1 MTPLLRQTHC
11 GVASSCRGSEPP
23 PPACG
28 LEMQALRD
36 TDLAHPERR
45 VRLLCRVPSSF
56 RSIEPSLPLRACNG
70 FEESGTRKFLPNSH
84 ARHISAIFR
93 YVFLWGSIGF
103 SNKPLIMEIRPTA
116 LRGDGHSRDSSFQN
130 FYINPLSEPRLA
142 SRILYGIERCRSDSR
157 KPGPIFDP
165 CIERGSRQSVTIAV
179 CVGHRVSNMGIGQIA
194 VVLRPQLDER
204 WHSERLPVADTGMTA
219 DQTIA
224 ARIASAA
231 RRITS
236 GVAGA
241 SSSGTR
247 PGAMLASAW
256 VDDGEHRSREHQ
268 RRFVGCRTA
277 VPVQLTHA
285 GSNDAPEGS
294 PPAVRRGTRSR
305 RISTTLL
312 TYINIVV

>member
-1 MTPLLRQTHC
+1 
-11 GVASSCRGSEPP
+11 
-23 PPACG
+23 
-28 LEMQALRD
+28 MQ
-36 TDLAHPERR
+36 
-45 VRLLCRVPSSF
+45 
-56 RSIEPSLPLRACNG
+56 
-70 FEESGTRKFLPNSH
+70 KFLLNSH
-84 ARHISAIFR
+84 ARHLSVIFR

-103 SNKPLIMEIRPTA
+103 SNESLIMEIRQTA
-116 LRGDGHSRDSSFQN
+116 LRGDVTPVILHFRTSTS
-130 FYINPLSEPRLA
+130 IPLSEPRLA

-157 KPGPIFDP
+157 KPGPISDP

-179 CVGHRVSNMGIGQIA
+179 CVGHRVSNMGIGQVA

-204 WHSERLPVADTGMTA
+204 WHSERLPGADTGMTA
-219 DQTIA
+219 DQTLA

-231 RRITS
+231 RRIAS

-256 VDDGEHRSREHQ
+256 VMTGNTEVASHR

-277 VPVQLTHA
+277 VPVQLAHA
-285 GSNDAPEGS
+285 GSNDASEGS
-294 PPAVRRGTRSR
+294 PQAARRGARSR